1 MVATLLV
8 ETVTRSY
15 RARLRAVR
23 AETIRRIA
31 AAYARTVRE
40 DDIEA
45 SYAEFVPLGA
55 RHITAGQ
62 GAAQTLTR
70 GYLRGVSRLDPLPV
84 ATLAGTSK
92 AGTITD
98 ALSGLSLFILGA
110 IAKGASPAEAVNV
123 TGAYF
128 VDRMADNE
136 ITRVVDR
143 EIEGQKTRA
152 RGWEGITSAPSDPCV
167 GNAGFHTFDEE
178 IYRHPGCNCERVV
191 VYE

>member
-1 MVATLLV
+1 MADRA
-8 ETVTRSY
+8 EIIARNY

-23 AETIRRIA
+23 AETMRRLGL
-31 AAYARTVRE
+31 AYDVVTEA
-40 DDIEA
+40 DIEA
-45 SYAEFVPLGA
+45 SYAAFVPLAA

-70 GYLRGVSRLDPLPV
+70 GYLRGVSGADPLPV
-84 ATLAGTSK
+84 AKLAGTSK

-98 ALSGLSLFILGA
+98 ALSGIAPFILGA
-110 IAKGASPAEAVNV
+110 IAKGASASDAVNV

-143 EIEGQKTRA
+143 EIDGQKARA
-152 RGWEGITSAPSDPCV
+152 KGWEGITSAPTDACV

-178 IYRHPGCNCERVV
+178 IYRHPGCNCEREV
-191 VYE
+191 VYA

>member
-1 MVATLLV
+1 VATRLV
-8 ETVTRSY
+8 EQITRAY
-15 RARLRAVR
+15 RLRLRTVR
-23 AETIRRIA
+23 AETIRRLGD
-31 AAYARTVRE
+31 AYGRTVTE
-40 DDIEA
+40 AEIEA
-45 SYAEFVPLGA
+45 SFAAFVPIAA

-70 GYLRGVSRLDPLPV
+70 AYLRGISRLDPLPV

-98 ALSGLSLFILGA
+98 ALTGIAPFILGA
-110 IAKGASPAEAVNV
+110 IANGASASQAVNV

-143 EIEGQKTRA
+143 EIEGQKARA
-152 RGWEGITSAPSDPCV
+152 KGWEGITSAPSDPCV
-167 GNAGFHTFDEE
+167 GNAGFHSFDED

-191 VYE
+191 VYG